1 MKAKPRS
8 ARRKTGRRTVLRRA
22 SAHAVRRLAGEA
34 ARGNRLED
42 EAAALLEGAVLLMG
56 GFALFPFTCARSRS
70 RRCSWWLRGVKPKPR
85 GAPLKPSP
93 LECAAYR
100 DAGYFVASMFSE
112 KCPTGRQ
119 VSNPA

>member
-1 MKAKPRS
+1 MKAESRS
-8 ARRKTGRRTVLRRA
+8 ARQNGQTNGAAARLGTRGATAGGR
-22 SAHAVRRLAGEA
+22 G

-56 GFALFPFTCARSRS
+56 EFALFPFTCARSRS

-85 GAPLKPSP
+85 GAPRKPSP

-112 KCPTGRQ
+112 KCPTVRQ